1 MTTNRRGSG
10 RSVWLALTCL
20 VPGLWGAGC
29 RSLPQAGDRA
39 SQGYL
44 VEVRCHTPEG
54 VPIPNVRIANPESG
68 ATGMTDARGRLSFR
82 LEGNEGTEVSLK
94 VEALPDGIV
103 LVDESAPQHLI
114 LKSIAAPSA
123 SQPGAQ
129 ELAQRGPLIHDILMR
144 KNKETYV
151 ILVSTDGVP
160 FVPVKANGVRIGRLN
175 SRGAGAFR
183 LQGQPGEELKVVLD
197 DSGGEVRYTGGSYQ
211 QTFTLPP
218 SSAILSFHS
227 NITLLA
233 DNTIAAEPARP
244 VITFG
249 DRKHQR
255 SRGHHRRHHGKDK
268 PAPVVAPV
276 AAPEKPKGPVQVPFR
291 DIDLQKR

>member
-1 MTTNRRGSG
+1 MTTVRWNERI
-10 RSVWLALTCL
+10 LAALLCAA
-20 VPGLWGAGC
+20 PGVLGAGC
-29 RSLPQAGDRA
+29 RSLPQAEERT

-68 ATGMTDARGRLSFR
+68 TTGITDARGLLSFR
-82 LEGNEGTEVSLK
+82 LEGHEGTEVSLK
-94 VEALPDGIV
+94 VESLPDGIV
-103 LVDESAPQHLI
+103 LVYESAPQRLI
-114 LKSIAAPSA
+114 LKSIAAPSGPA
-123 SQPGAQ
+123 GSSAPAVA
-129 ELAQRGPLIHDILMR
+129 ERRGPLIHDVLLR

-160 FVPVKANGVRIGRLN
+160 NVPVKANGVRIGRLN

-197 DSGGEVRYTGGSYQ
+197 DSSGEVSYTGGTYQ

-233 DNTIAAEPARP
+233 DNAVATEPARP
-244 VITFG
+244 VITFE
-249 DRKHQR
+249 DRKHKR
-255 SRGHHRRHHGKDK
+255 SHGHHRCHRSKQ
-268 PAPVVAPV
+268 APV
-276 AAPEKPKGPVQVPFR
+276 AAPVAAVPEKPKGPVQVPFR

>member
-1 MTTNRRGSG
+1 MTARTQWNRGLLT
-10 RSVWLALTCL
+10 VLACA
-20 VPGLWGAGC
+20 GLWGAGC

-54 VPIPNVRIANPESG
+54 VPIANVRIANPESG
-68 ATGMTDARGRLSFR
+68 ASGLTDARGLLSFR
-82 LEGNEGTEVSLK
+82 LEGHEGTEVSLK
-94 VEALPDGIV
+94 VESLPDGIV
-103 LVDESAPQHLI
+103 LVDESAPQRLI

-123 SQPGAQ
+123 APGSSPPAVA
-129 ELAQRGPLIHDILMR
+129 ERRGPLIHDILLR

-160 FVPVKANGVRIGRLN
+160 NVPVKANGVRIGRLN

-197 DSGGEVRYTGGSYQ
+197 DSSGEVSYTGGTYQ

-233 DNTIAAEPARP
+233 DNTVTTEPQRP
-244 VITFG
+244 VITFE
-249 DRKHQR
+249 DRKHKR
-255 SRGHHRRHHGKDK
+255 SHGGHHRRHRSK
-268 PAPVVAPV
+268 PEPV
-276 AAPEKPKGPVQVPFR
+276 AAPVTPEKPKGPVQVPFR